1 MKGLPVLFLY
11 FCFFSTDDD
20 LGTCAKTGLNID
32 DKIEVQVESSD
43 DDEFCPKQIFV
54 TFAKKKEFHTKHI
67 NYDTIDYS
75 DSTKNLWHELV
86 QTGHH

>member
-1 MKGLPVLFLY
+1 MKGLSVLFLY
-11 FCFFSTDDD
+11 FCLFSTDD
-20 LGTCAKTGLNID
+20 LGTCAKTGLDID
-32 DKIEVQVESSD
+32 EKIEVQVESSD